1 MASNP
6 SQPAR
11 RYSRTIQTGIDGSPS
26 LPPYK
31 QIERSDTVKTTET
44 TKPKRPR
51 FSTNP
56 WPIGS
61 TYNIHDEPRFQSFD
75 PNTEYEV
82 EEKPADFLQ
91 LEDEGGM
98 SQKQRTR
105 RQSIKELFKEPVLP
119 DKDYFPTLR
128 RKSTIKSV
136 TGNYIVT
143 FKGEDDPEDPKNW
156 RMGRKWSATVLVSLF
171 TFMGPLTSSMIA
183 PCLNPMAKDLGV
195 TNQVE
200 KTMMLSIFM
209 LAFAIGPLVFG
220 PLSEIYGR
228 IRVLQATNVLYL
240 IFNLACGFAQN
251 EAQMMAFRF
260 LAGLGGSAASAIGT
274 GVLAYNFKTSVHLN
288 CTC

>member
-1 MASNP
+1 MASNT
-6 SQPAR
+6 SQAAR
-11 RYSRTIQTGIDGSPS
+11 RYSRTAQASIDDFPS
-26 LPPYK
+26 LPPNK

-75 PNTEYEV
+75 PKTEYEV
-82 EEKPADFLQ
+82 EEKPTDAAELADA
-91 LEDEGGM
+91 EGGIF
-98 SQKQRTR
+98 QKQKTR
-105 RQSIKELFKEPVLP
+105 RHSIKELFKEPVLP
-119 DKDYFPTLR
+119 DKDYIPTIR
-128 RKSTIKSV
+128 RKSTVKSV

-156 RMGRKWSATVLVSLF
+156 KMGRKWSATVLVSLF
-171 TFMGPLTSSMIA
+171 TFMAPLTSSMIA
-183 PCLNPMAKDLGV
+183 PCLDIMAKDFGV

-200 KTMMLSIFM
+200 KIMMLSIFM

-251 EAQMMAFRF
+251 SAQMMAFRF
-260 LAGLGGSAASAIGT
+260 LAGLGGSAAPTIGT
-274 GVLAYNFKTSVHLN
+274 GVLG
-288 CTC
+288 